1 MIALNHGPGGWLR
14 VRPWAD
20 EGLVRPRLRWCSA
33 GVWPVS
39 MSQYCPQVNKR
50 CIRPLLHASELHW
63 CEEGLRNIK
72 DKINCFCLTAR
83 PGPSHTA
90 DGFVTRLS
98 LDRSVVCSAACCRPL
113 SVSDPG
119 VSAQHGCVPAAPLSP
134 VTQSLCLRLQN
145 WAGLWLRRPGAQLR
159 LRGARV
165 RVRGVRGDRRGG
177 PRHHTHPHWHPGH
190 HWPGPAVPQLCNAH
204 RYPPQA
210 LRARGWCPW

>member
-1 MIALNHGPGGWLR
+1 MIGLNHGPGGWLR

-83 PGPSHTA
+83 PGPSHTVSHSWWICYEVEP
-90 DGFVTRLS
+90 GQVSGLQRCMLQTTECVWPRCF
-98 LDRSVVCSAACCRPL
+98 SAAWLCPGCSSQSCH
-113 SVSDPG
+113 SVS
-119 VSAQHGCVPAAPLSP
+119 LSP
-134 VTQSLCLRLQN
+134 ATKLSGTLGTAPRSPAMARPAPATRSPCPST
-145 WAGLWLRRPGAQLR
+145 GGTRRPP
-159 LRGARV
+159 
-165 RVRGVRGDRRGG
+165 GG
-177 PRHHTHPHWHPGH
+177 PPTSHPSSLASWSSLA
-190 HWPGPAVPQLCNAH
+190 WPCCSPAM
-204 RYPPQA
+204 
-210 LRARGWCPW
+210 